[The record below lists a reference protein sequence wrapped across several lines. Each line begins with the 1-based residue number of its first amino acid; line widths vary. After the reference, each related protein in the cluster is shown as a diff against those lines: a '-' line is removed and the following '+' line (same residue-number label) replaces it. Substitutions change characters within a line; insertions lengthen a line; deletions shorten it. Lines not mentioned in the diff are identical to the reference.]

1 MTSFTLLF
9 AAVVVAIAGLVWW
22 KISGQASPPPD
33 ADAPPQPAPPPTP
46 PTPTAPP
53 TTPPTPTP
61 KPVVPAPAPTPAPE
75 PPRPPVTSAAPAAAP
90 PSPALAAA
98 VEATVAA
105 AAQAAAAVAAGIPAS
120 PPKPAAAT
128 VETNPEPA
136 EPSGFADT
144 HPIADPSDLP
154 EHDGFAELAESL
166 APKEPQADPHS
177 AIHSFVWAYE
187 HDLPDTRRD
196 ALMSV
201 IGGIPCPPQ
210 SLHQLLAP
218 DFFDRI
224 GPGELTDLL
233 RGEPLI
239 AAKVLATVNAPFYGL
254 GQPVTNIEHA
264 VAFLGME
271 TVRNICVQYLLAQAF
286 KPELSSSQRSFDT
299 IWRASSIA
307 SELAL
312 RLGKA
317 LNLPDYGALATKVVM
332 AFVGHLAAAALLPRN
347 AVDEWLLRSRMER
360 AQIEQEV
367 LGLSAGEIGTLVLRV
382 WALPGELVSDVSDA
396 SRVLVTP
403 ASAVEPRAVPYLAL
417 SYLCVGLGE
426 RLALG
431 DMFSLAGYDPLGDEA
446 DENYHLRSYLEHPA
460 LAKLGEVMA
469 SPEIVALVQQ
479 MRGTGATWP

>member
-1 MTSFTLLF
+1 M
-9 AAVVVAIAGLVWW
+9 
-22 KISGQASPPPD
+22 
-33 ADAPPQPAPPPTP
+33 
-46 PTPTAPP
+46 
-53 TTPPTPTP
+53 
-61 KPVVPAPAPTPAPE
+61 
-75 PPRPPVTSAAPAAAP
+75 
-90 PSPALAAA
+90 
-98 VEATVAA
+98 
-105 AAQAAAAVAAGIPAS
+105 AAVAAGVT
-120 PPKPAAAT
+120 AAAASEEADFVDT
-128 VETNPEPA
+128 APA
-136 EPSGFADT
+136 Q
-144 HPIADPSDLP
+144 DPSDLP
-154 EHDGFAELAESL
+154 GHDGFAELAESP
-166 APKEPQADPHS
+166 APESPENEDPHS
-177 AIHSFVWAYE
+177 VIHNFVWAYE
-187 HDLPDTRRD
+187 HDLPDARRD

-210 SLHQLLAP
+210 SLQQLLAP

-224 GPGELTDLL
+224 GPSELTELL

-254 GQPVTNIEHA
+254 GQPVTDIEHA

-312 RLGKA
+312 RMGKA
-317 LNLPDYGALATKVVM
+317 LNLHDYGALATKVVL

-347 AVDEWLLRSRMER
+347 AVDEWLMRSRMER

-403 ASAVEPRAVPYLAL
+403 ASSVEPRAVPYLAL

-431 DMFSLAGYDPLGDEA
+431 DMFSLAGYDPLGDDT

-460 LAKLGEVMA
+460 LAKLGEVMN
-469 SPEIVALVQQ
+469 SPEMIELVQQ

>member
-1 MTSFTLLF
+1 M
-9 AAVVVAIAGLVWW
+9 
-22 KISGQASPPPD
+22 D
-33 ADAPPQPAPPPTP
+33 
-46 PTPTAPP
+46 
-53 TTPPTPTP
+53 
-61 KPVVPAPAPTPAPE
+61 
-75 PPRPPVTSAAPAAAP
+75 
-90 PSPALAAA
+90 
-98 VEATVAA
+98 
-105 AAQAAAAVAAGIPAS
+105 
-120 PPKPAAAT
+120 
-128 VETNPEPA
+128 
-136 EPSGFADT
+136 
-144 HPIADPSDLP
+144 
-154 EHDGFAELAESL
+154 LAESI
-166 APKEPQADPHS
+166 APQEEPPTALNT
-177 AIHSFVWAYE
+177 FVWTHE
-187 HDLPDTRRD
+187 SQLPDSQRD

-224 GPGELTDLL
+224 GPAELTELL

-254 GQPVTNIEHA
+254 SQPVTSIEHS

-317 LNLPDYGALATKVVM
+317 LNLPHHGSLATKVVL
-332 AFVGHLAAAALLPRN
+332 AFVGHLATAALLPRN
-347 AVDEWLLRSRMER
+347 AVDDWLMRSRMER

-367 LGLSAGEIGTLVLRV
+367 IGLSAGEIGTLVLRL
-382 WALPGELVSDVSDA
+382 WALPAALVNDVSDA

-403 ASAVEPRAVPYLAL
+403 ASAVDPKSVPYLAL
-417 SYLCVGLGE
+417 IYLCVGLGE

-431 DMFSLAGYDPLGDEA
+431 DMFALAGYDPGDDRA
-446 DENYHLRSYLEHPA
+446 DENHYLRTYLRAPE
-460 LAKLGEVMA
+460 LAELNNVLN
-469 SPEIVALVQQ
+469 SPELVTVVQQ
-479 MRGTGATWP
+479 MRGTGASWP

>member
-1 MTSFTLLF
+1 MTDPS
-9 AAVVVAIAGLVWW
+9 
-22 KISGQASPPPD
+22 
-33 ADAPPQPAPPPTP
+33 
-46 PTPTAPP
+46 
-53 TTPPTPTP
+53 
-61 KPVVPAPAPTPAPE
+61 
-75 PPRPPVTSAAPAAAP
+75 SAAG
-90 PSPALAAA
+90 SEALS
-98 VEATVAA
+98 A
-105 AAQAAAAVAAGIPAS
+105 AAQ
-120 PPKPAAAT
+120 
-128 VETNPEPA
+128 E
-136 EPSGFADT
+136 
-144 HPIADPSDLP
+144 
-154 EHDGFAELAESL
+154 
-166 APKEPQADPHS
+166 DPHS
-177 AIHSFVWAYE
+177 VIHHFVWAYE
-187 HDLPDTRRD
+187 SDLPEARRD
-196 ALMSV
+196 ALMGV

-210 SLHQLLAP
+210 SLQQLLAP

-224 GPGELTDLL
+224 GPSELTDLL

-254 GQPVTNIEHA
+254 SHPVTHIEHA

-312 RLGKA
+312 HLGKA

-347 AVDEWLLRSRMER
+347 AVDEWLMRSRMER

-367 LGLSAGEIGTLVLRV
+367 LGLSAGEIGTLVLRA
-382 WALPGELVSDVSDA
+382 WALPHELVSDVSDA

-403 ASAVEPRAVPYLAL
+403 ASAVEPPAVPYLAL

-431 DMFSLAGYDPLGDEA
+431 DMFSLAGYDPLGDDA

-460 LAKLGEVMA
+460 LAKLGEVMN
-469 SPEIVALVQQ
+469 SPEMVALVQQ